1 MEEERD
7 GFLERRCI
15 PLEVRGRFSS
25 YDLSTIEKDTFAEYL
40 QHSMNNPAMEFIKY
54 LLGDDYIKFIDI
66 MSGMTV
72 KIPSSKSLER
82 DLESVK
88 IFLYVKRG
96 NFSEDSIREA
106 SRIYNKTILTAR
118 RYILKVAK
126 VLGIEDTLDGDDL
139 NNYIQNIKS
148 IEDLDS
154 YYQTKTEANRVK
166 IVQER
171 KKREEERLAQ
181 LSNVSKDEDDLD
193 PEEVVIT
200 SETKLEA
207 LPDEEGDEIYDR
219 ES

>member
-1 MEEERD
+1 M
-7 GFLERRCI
+7 
-15 PLEVRGRFSS
+15 EVRGRFSS

-72 KIPSSKSLER
+72 KIPSAKSLER

-126 VLGIEDTLDGDDL
+126 VLGVEDTLDGDDL

-181 LSNVSKDEDDLD
+181 ISNVLDDETDGITKDENIDEGESLEEDDL
-193 PEEVVIT
+193 
-200 SETKLEA
+200 
-207 LPDEEGDEIYDR
+207 
-219 ES
+219 

>member
-1 MEEERD
+1 MYQ
-7 GFLERRCI
+7 G
-15 PLEVRGRFSS
+15 LEVRGRFSS

-72 KIPSSKSLER
+72 KIPSAKSLER

-126 VLGIEDTLDGDDL
+126 VLGVEDTLDGDDL

-171 KKREEERLAQ
+171 RKREEERLAQ
-181 LSNVSKDEDDLD
+181 ISNVSDDEADNNTEEEIMDKDE
-193 PEEVVIT
+193 I
-200 SETKLEA
+200 S
-207 LPDEEGDEIYDR
+207 EEGDD
-219 ES
+219 